1 MTDQRKASSGATK
14 VGSGSHSHRNLRPHF
29 PTKGTGQSSEHLLA
43 YVPLPIATPGT
54 FLWGAHM
61 THGLYCPPGKDSG
74 STAYGGHLQL
84 SEAPGVAPGPTSQ
97 PPSCGQHP
105 MADQCRTQ
113 RPGISA

>member
-74 STAYGGHLQL
+74 SIAYGGHL
-84 SEAPGVAPGPTSQ
+84 
-97 PPSCGQHP
+97 
-105 MADQCRTQ
+105 
-113 RPGISA
+113 